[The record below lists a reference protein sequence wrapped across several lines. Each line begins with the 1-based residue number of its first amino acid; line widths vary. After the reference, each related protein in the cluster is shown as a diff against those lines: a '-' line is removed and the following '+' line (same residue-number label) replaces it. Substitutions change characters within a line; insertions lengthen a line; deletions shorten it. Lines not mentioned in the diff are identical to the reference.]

1 MKRLPIILCCLV
13 LIALIGGYFIY
24 INRTSNAHNAKT
36 IGEIP
41 LPNGFVR
48 VPAEANSFAEYLRS
62 LPLKSRGAKVNLY
75 NSSRIANYQW
85 LSSGVVDLPLL
96 SNDEQCADVCMRLYA
111 EYLFRHGRYNDICFT
126 ALDGEH
132 LRYEGGDNRKAFE
145 KFMRQVFGRCNT
157 TSLYSSLS
165 ERKLEDIQ
173 IGDMFIYPHHRSYGR
188 SYYGHAIMVVD
199 IAIAPQTG
207 EKIFLLVEG
216 NTPARDIH
224 ILRNKNPFCNPWYK
238 HDADAD
244 VIQLLCYRFQNNQL
258 RHFK

>member
-1 MKRLPIILCCLV
+1 MKRGVFILSSMAI
-13 LIALIGGYFIY
+13 IALIWGYFLY
-24 INRTSNAHNAKT
+24 FNRTSNFHNAKT

-62 LPLKSRGAKVNLY
+62 LPLKSRGAKVYLY

-111 EYLFRHGRYNDICFT
+111 EYLFSHGRYSDICFT
-126 ALDGEH
+126 ALDGEQ
-132 LRYEGGDNRKAFE
+132 LKYEGGDNRKAFE

-157 TSLYSSLS
+157 TSLYSSLA
-165 ERKLEDIQ
+165 ERKLEDMQ
-173 IGDMFIYPHHRSYGR
+173 VGDMFIYPHHRSYGR

-199 IAIAPQTG
+199 MAINPQTE

-224 ILRNKNPFCNPWYK
+224 ILRNKNPFRNPWYK
-238 HDADAD
+238 LDADAD

-258 RHFK
+258 RHF